1 MRDVY
6 YRSLV
11 YGLLAPAVVD
21 KRWKDVPEQLK
32 ILGKAHRMAKSLE
45 CVQNEIATE
54 FDALIFLYTASLCV
68 PFNTTWVNI
77 YMYLFRKYLP
87 SFADAAKLPVVN
99 LDAFE
104 KSELEKLRK
113 WIFKQQVKKLRKEKR
128 W

>member
-1 MRDVY
+1 
-6 YRSLV
+6 
-11 YGLLAPAVVD
+11 
-21 KRWKDVPEQLK
+21 
-32 ILGKAHRMAKSLE
+32 MAKSLE